1 MLAAARPDGRQ
12 IQKTVP
18 NQEGAGDS
26 VIYSHMETP
35 GQSSKDHPVSIQG
48 IYQVSLSTSH
58 FLAQF
63 NLIFMNLRE

>member
-35 GQSSKDHPVSIQG
+35 GQSSKDHLLFVAGTPAWQ
-48 IYQVSLSTSH
+48 
-58 FLAQF
+58 
-63 NLIFMNLRE
+63 